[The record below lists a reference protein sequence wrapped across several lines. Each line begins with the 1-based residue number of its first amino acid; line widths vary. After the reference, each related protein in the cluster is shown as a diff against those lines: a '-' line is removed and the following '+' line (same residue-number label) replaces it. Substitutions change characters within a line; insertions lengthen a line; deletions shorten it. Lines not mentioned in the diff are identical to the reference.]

1 MPYSGDIW
9 VDGQSIKGF
18 NLGNLRKQVSVVLQQ
33 AFVISNYNI
42 KDNLDAQG
50 VLTDV
55 EIQNALT
62 KACLGEFK
70 PSSMTSS
77 LSAG

>member
-1 MPYSGDIW
+1 M
-9 VDGQSIKGF
+9 
-18 NLGNLRKQVSVVLQQ
+18 SVVLQQ

-42 KDNLDAQG
+42 KDNLDAEG
-50 VLTDV
+50 RLSDV

-70 PSSMTSS
+70 PSSMTNS
-77 LSAG
+77 LSTG